1 MNQLMPLLFF
11 IALWLFLS
19 SIFWMPKLCDKLV
32 DKDLVNRI
40 KEIYLH
46 LGNIKLEGVADEAFE
61 REIKQLHTG
70 PEKRSPKKKLL
81 KIVGIYRAE
90 YLNVSQFE
98 SRPITRHSSNRYIF
112 EKLYLLAG
120 ELDQQ
125 SYCFFQSSLSIHLL
139 AALLWATKLLRAK
152 PHSTASSPVT

>member
-46 LGNIKLEGVADEAFE
+46 LGNIKLEGVAA
-61 REIKQLHTG
+61 
-70 PEKRSPKKKLL
+70 
-81 KIVGIYRAE
+81 
-90 YLNVSQFE
+90 
-98 SRPITRHSSNRYIF
+98 
-112 EKLYLLAG
+112 
-120 ELDQQ
+120 
-125 SYCFFQSSLSIHLL
+125 
-139 AALLWATKLLRAK
+139 
-152 PHSTASSPVT
+152 